1 MILGGLLMKVI
12 LLKDVK
18 GQGKKDDI
26 LNVSDGYATN
36 YLIKNGLAVPETKKS
51 KEVLDRSLLERHLE
65 EEDKVAA
72 YNQIREE
79 LKMKKMEF
87 TVKTGKEDKV
97 FGIISTKQISDE
109 FKKMGYNIDKKNIKL
124 DHPLDTLGTHE
135 VTIDLHKRVIFP
147 FKVTLKK

>member
-1 MILGGLLMKVI
+1 MKVI

-18 GQGKKDDI
+18 GQGKKDDVI
-26 LNVSDGYATN
+26 NVSDGYANN
-36 YLIKNGLAVPETKKS
+36 YLIKRGLAVPETKKS
-51 KEVLDRSLLERHLE
+51 KEVLEETLLERHLE

-79 LKMKKMEF
+79 LKTKKMEF

-135 VTIDLHKRVIFP
+135 VTIELHKRVIFP

>member
-1 MILGGLLMKVI
+1 MKVI

-65 EEDKVAA
+65 EEDRVKEFQNIQKVLEKK
-72 YNQIREE
+72 QIV
-79 LKMKKMEF
+79 F
-87 TVKTGKEDKV
+87 QVKTGKEDKV
-97 FGIISTKQISDE
+97 FGVISTKQISDE
-109 FKKMGYNIDKKNIKL
+109 LKKMGFSVDKKCIKL
-124 DHPLDTLGTHE
+124 DHPIDSLGIHE
-135 VTIDLHKRVIFP
+135 VTIELHKRVAFP
-147 FKVTLKK
+147 LKVVLKK